1 MNGSA
6 GYQMRGNGNADINA
20 SSWLKL
26 PIFSL
31 DKADDYPNSQDYQDG
46 DEINGGRLAK
56 PNDFPW

>member
-1 MNGSA
+1 MP
-6 GYQMRGNGNADINA
+6 GNGDADINA
-20 SSWLKL
+20 SSWLTL
-26 PIFSL
+26 PILSL